1 MMLTHYVSLEFIILK
16 CIEKR
21 SLEPFL
27 ILYLVMLFSFFSP
40 FSSSLCARAHSL
52 VPFSLF
58 GQTYSQ
64 YNLIRTFSLNKY
76 LLLREITE
84 KDFFFIVCCEQMIS
98 TFLYY
103 FSLFFVFD
111 RMIYRQIFENVAFD
125 WISQHRQWKMS
136 LLHTHILLSH
146 SFRCSFHCSKRFDCY
161 CYEMVDVNENIKN
174 YKCNRQ
180 WLLQFG

>member
-1 MMLTHYVSLEFIILK
+1 MAWAWAMMLTHYVSLEFIILK

-27 ILYLVMLFSFFSP
+27 ILHLVMLFSFFSP

-64 YNLIRTFSLNKY
+64 YNLIRTFSLNKH

-84 KDFFFIVCCEQMIS
+84 KDFFFDRLLRTNDFNFSILFFSFLRLWSHDISPNIRKCCVRLDQSAQTMKDESSSYTHFTITFIS
-98 TFLYY
+98 LL
-103 FSLFFVFD
+103 FSLL
-111 RMIYRQIFENVAFD
+111 
-125 WISQHRQWKMS
+125 KT
-136 LLHTHILLSH
+136 L
-146 SFRCSFHCSKRFDCY
+146 
-161 CYEMVDVNENIKN
+161 
-174 YKCNRQ
+174 
-180 WLLQFG
+180 WLLLLWNGWCKRKY